1 MQKSEFI
8 TITAVDRHSSD
19 STSRSFTVHSAE
31 LLKAMIE
38 DWEKT
43 TVPYSRY
50 ELMTQ
55 DFEEEFE
62 QEVLDVLDELEVTF

>member
-1 MQKSEFI
+1 MTKTEFI

-19 STSRSFTVHSAE
+19 STSRTFAVHSAE
-31 LLKAMIE
+31 LLKAMVE

-50 ELMTQ
+50 YLMTQ
-55 DFEEEFE
+55 YLEEEFE
-62 QEVLDVLDELEVTF
+62 EEVLDVLDELEVTF